1 MAGKEYTTHC
11 GSCGNLREER
21 TPGCTQCNNRHAKW
35 KVKGDIRYKAP
46 AARKCVKCGIEVS
59 KINPDCDRCKLRQA
73 SQKLRTD
80 RANKPDPNE
89 FRSQELTMKYYEAWV
104 EARRK
109 RIARSERLLAAGRRP
124 IV

>member
-1 MAGKEYTTHC
+1 MAGKEYITHC
-11 GSCGNLREER
+11 GSCGNPREER

-80 RANKPDPNE
+80 RANKHDPNE

>member
-11 GSCGNLREER
+11 GSCGNPREER

-46 AARKCVKCGIEVS
+46 AERTCVKCHIAVS
-59 KINPDCDRCKLRQA
+59 KINPDCERCKIRQA
-73 SQKLRTD
+73 SRRLRED
-80 RANKPDPNE
+80 REKNPDHNE
-89 FRSQELTMKYYEAWV
+89 FRSQELTKKYYDDWV
-104 EARRK
+104 KARRK
-109 RIARSERLLAAGRRP
+109 RIARRERLAAAWRRP

>member
-11 GSCGNLREER
+11 GSCGNPREER

-35 KVKGDIRYKAP
+35 KAKGDIRYKAP
-46 AARKCVKCGIEVS
+46 AKRACVKCGTDVS
-59 KINPDCDRCKLRQA
+59 KVNPDCERCVRRKKMRKNDLNRKLR
-73 SQKLRTD
+73 LED
-80 RANKPDPNE
+80 EHVHEINK
-89 FRSQELTMKYYEAWV
+89 KYYDAWV

-109 RIARSERLLAAGRRP
+109 RIARRESLDAVGRRP